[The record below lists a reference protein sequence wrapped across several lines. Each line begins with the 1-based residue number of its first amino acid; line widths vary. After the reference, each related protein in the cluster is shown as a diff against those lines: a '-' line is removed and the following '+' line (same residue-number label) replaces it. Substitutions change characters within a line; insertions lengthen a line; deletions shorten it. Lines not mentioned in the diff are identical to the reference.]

1 MDYMPLIMMGLM
13 GLAAGWIAS
22 QVLGQRSE
30 LVGNVVTGVVGAYVG
45 GAIQQYAKIDV
56 MKLGN
61 PLLDQLAI
69 LADNP
74 VFERDH
80 VADFGLEIV
89 GEPVGEDDL
98 IVLHIDGHQRIVHRR
113 D

>member
-1 MDYMPLIMMGLM
+1 MDTMPLIMMGLM

-45 GAIQQYAKIDV
+45 GFIQQYAKFDV

-61 PLLDQLAI
+61 PLLEQLAI
-69 LADNP
+69 ATMGAFVVIL
-74 VFERDH
+74 
-80 VADFGLEIV
+80 VARTIAQ
-89 GEPVGEDDL
+89 PNS
-98 IVLHIDGHQRIVHRR
+98 RR
-113 D
+113 